1 MGSIY
6 SVDTLDKGMIQ
17 GPGQDGEGPGQDG
30 EEQWEIASCYAEQ
43 HTI

>member
-17 GPGQDGEGPGQDG
+17 GPGQDGE
-30 EEQWEIASCYAEQ
+30 EQWEIASCYAEQ